1 MSDAWADITPGAR
14 KFMTFVWYGGGVIM
28 SPPLYQTTIKFRVI
42 AERLR
47 RYFPTTFSQT
57 WQDYCLVRRY
67 FPAVFVEFRYLVH
80 VES

>member
-14 KFMTFVWYGGGVIM
+14 KFIDVCMVRCRRDHV
-28 SPPLYQTTIKFRVI
+28 PPLYQTTIKFRVI